1 MKKLQA
7 MQKGVEESKKRLD
20 NISVEGEAYEGKIKI
35 TLTGNRKMKDIS
47 IHESLLKDKEDLEDM
62 LVVAFN
68 RALEKADGVN
78 EAEMQGAAKG
88 MMPGLGF

>member
-7 MQKGVEESKKRLD
+7 MQQGVEESKKRLD
-20 NISVEGEAYEGKIKI
+20 NISVVGEAYEGKIKI

-47 IHESLLKDKEDLEDM
+47 IDEKLLNDKEDLEDM